1 MKEKSQE
8 KELLP
13 NLRPNTEDF
22 LTFLCYRGTNN
33 LPKNLDFQNRNNPS
47 QPSTSGEASTSTG
60 NKTSP
65 EKKKSEAKNESK
77 KKKAK
82 IEKKIEEPDVKAS
95 TSTSEKDPKTGFIPF
110 AVRKRAEFVPEKND
124 KKKQQQNNKKK
135 QQSLSNGKESP
146 AGTKPSRS
154 NDNEETPVLVEDKT
168 LTKKGNKRKS
178 KNANDDS
185 VTSFEKSPLKT
196 PKLDKSTKVEVKL
209 PENAISETSRR
220 EEKSEIKNKSP
231 KKDEEKRRTR
241 MSAPRNY
248 ASHDD
253 DDDFDFEDPKYFSS
267 DDDEPLMKTITKT
280 KKQEVSTKVDVPILE
295 NPPVE
300 PKKRGR
306 KKLKP
311 SPEVE
316 VLKELPEIEVK
327 LSEKKKVGR
336 KKKIVTVDPEVAE
349 NSQATDVSEN
359 EARGRPTR
367 KTKEAATIYMEL
379 IGRKL
384 TLDNS
389 SDNDSSSLDSL
400 EAPNYKK
407 MALLESKMR
416 ANLTKTKDIS
426 FEFKREEKKVSLME
440 FKLIKYCLLKCLFCF
455 IVDIPKNNTRHK
467 DF

>member
-1 MKEKSQE
+1 M
-8 KELLP
+8 
-13 NLRPNTEDF
+13 RPNTEDF

-33 LPKNLDFQNRNNPS
+33 LPKNLDFQNRNNPN
-47 QPSTSGEASTSTG
+47 QPSTSGGASTSTG
-60 NKTSP
+60 NKASP
-65 EKKKSEAKNESK
+65 EKKKYEAKNEFK
-77 KKKAK
+77 KKKEK
-82 IEKKIEEPDVKAS
+82 IVKKIEEPDVKPS

-146 AGTKPSRS
+146 AGSKPSRS
-154 NDNEETPVLVEDKT
+154 NDNEEAPVLADDKT
-168 LTKKGNKRKS
+168 SAKKGNKRKS
-178 KNANDDS
+178 KNAIDES
-185 VTSFEKSPLKT
+185 VTSLEKTPLKT
-196 PKLDKSTKVEVKL
+196 PKLDKVAKVEVKV
-209 PENAISETSRR
+209 PEKAISETSRK

-231 KKDEEKRRTR
+231 KKEDEKRRTR

-253 DDDFDFEDPKYFSS
+253 DDDFDYEDPKYFSS

-280 KKQEVSTKVDVPILE
+280 KKPEVPAKIENVPVVEVPL
-295 NPPVE
+295 VE

-316 VLKELPEIEVK
+316 VQKEQPEVEVK
-327 LSEKKKVGR
+327 SSEKKKVGR
-336 KKKIVTVDPEVAE
+336 KKKIVSLDPEVAE
-349 NSQATDVSEN
+349 HSQANTTDLSEN

-407 MALLESKMR
+407 MALLESEMR

-426 FEFKREEKKVSLME
+426 FEIKREEKKVSL
-440 FKLIKYCLLKCLFCF
+440 
-455 IVDIPKNNTRHK
+455 R
-467 DF
+467 

>member
-1 MKEKSQE
+1 M
-8 KELLP
+8 P

-33 LPKNLDFQNRNNPS
+33 LPKNLDFQNRNNPN
-47 QPSTSGEASTSTG
+47 QPSTSGGSASTSTG
-60 NKTSP
+60 NKASP
-65 EKKKSEAKNESK
+65 EKKKLEAKNESK
-77 KKKAK
+77 KKKDK
-82 IEKKIEEPDVKAS
+82 IVKKIEEPDVKPS

-146 AGTKPSRS
+146 AGSKPSRS
-154 NDNEETPVLVEDKT
+154 NDNEEVPVLVDEKASA
-168 LTKKGNKRKS
+168 KKGNKRKS
-178 KNANDDS
+178 KNTNDDS

-196 PKLDKSTKVEVKL
+196 PKLDKVVKVEVKVT
-209 PENAISETSRR
+209 EKAISETSRK
-220 EEKSEIKNKSP
+220 EEKSENKNKSP
-231 KKDEEKRRTR
+231 KKEEEKRRTR

-253 DDDFDFEDPKYFSS
+253 DDDFDYEDPKYFSS
-267 DDDEPLMKTITKT
+267 DDDEPLMKTITKPT
-280 KKQEVSTKVDVPILE
+280 KKSEVPVKAEVPVVE
-295 NPPVE
+295 NPPAE

-311 SPEVE
+311 SPEPVE
-316 VLKELPEIEVK
+316 VQTETPEVEVK
-327 LSEKKKVGR
+327 SSEKKKVGR
-336 KKKIVTVDPEVAE
+336 KKKIVTLDPEVAE
-349 NSQATDVSEN
+349 NSQANTTDLSEN

-407 MALLESKMR
+407 MALLESEMR

-426 FEFKREEKKVSLME
+426 FEIKREEKKVSLRWIQLSSVD
-440 FKLIKYCLLKCLFCF
+440 LILYF
-455 IVDIPKNNTRHK
+455 VDIP
-467 DF
+467 